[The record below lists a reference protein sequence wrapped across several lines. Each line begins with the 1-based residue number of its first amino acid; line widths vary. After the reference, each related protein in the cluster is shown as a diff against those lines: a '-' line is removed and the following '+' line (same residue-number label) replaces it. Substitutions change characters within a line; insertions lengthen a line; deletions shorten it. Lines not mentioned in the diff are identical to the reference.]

1 MRGVSVGSRCLGG
14 STQARAAQPKLG
26 ICLSSR
32 AAVRQPTPLQASR
45 GQLLFSTSAPRP
57 RSPAAEGPK
66 TRGRRRAK
74 LPAVATTAGA
84 LCAIAAAAWY
94 SAGAGGDDSLNET
107 KFTPF
112 DIVAREQVSP
122 TAFLLTVRSPAGP
135 AAANAA
141 KVQAAWDHGLWS
153 VEVKQPQLQIARHYT
168 PLPPLLAGEDAAA
181 APTAQLRFLVRRMP
195 TGEMSNYLARL
206 EVGDQL
212 WLRGP
217 HYGFDVARR
226 LGSADDVVFLAGGT
240 GVAPALQLAHKL
252 LGAPDHQTTTT
263 AGGPSLHI
271 LWANR
276 QGVDAVAREP
286 LSGATAGPDT
296 IPGQSVLLRQLA
308 EMRRAY
314 GDRLRVDYFV
324 DEEKSFVGL
333 KDVDAALGRPLAWRS
348 RSALP
353 PADKN
358 CVWHSATLLALSAD
372 EEDRL
377 RGDDDAACTCGP
389 PAGRKIACVSGPDGF
404 IEAYAGA
411 KRWHAG
417 RELQGPVQGV
427 IGTVKRQ
434 SSGAMGDWL
443 VLKL

>member
-1 MRGVSVGSRCLGG
+1 MRGVSICSRSAPLTLGIG
-14 STQARAAQPKLG
+14 RAALRQ
-26 ICLSSR
+26 R
-32 AAVRQPTPLQASR
+32 APLQASR
-45 GQLLFSTSAPRP
+45 GRLLFSTSAPRP
-57 RSPAAEGPK
+57 RSPAAEGP
-66 TRGRRRAK
+66 TARSRRSAK
-74 LPAVATTAGA
+74 APAVAGGA
-84 LCAIAAAAWY
+84 LCAVAAAAWY
-94 SAGAGGDDSLNET
+94 GLGAGGGGDDDGLNET

-122 TAFLLTVRSPAGP
+122 TAFVLTVRSPAGP

-168 PLPPLLAGEDAAA
+168 PLPPLEGEDRAAG
-181 APTAQLRFLVRRMP
+181 PLRFLVRRMP

-206 EVGDQL
+206 QVGDQV

-217 HYGFDVARR
+217 HYGFDVAKR

-240 GVAPALQLAHKL
+240 GVAPALQMAHKL
-252 LGAPDHQTTTT
+252 LGT
-263 AGGPSLHI
+263 ARGAASGPSLRI

-276 QGVDAVAREP
+276 QGVDSVARAP
-286 LSGATAGPDT
+286 VARSLAGPDT
-296 IPGQSVLLRQLA
+296 VPGQSVFLRQLA
-308 EMRRAY
+308 EMKRAY
-314 GDRLRVDYFV
+314 GDRLCIDYFV
-324 DEEKSFVGL
+324 DEEKSFIGL

-348 RSALP
+348 RPSLP
-353 PADKN
+353 PADKG
-358 CVWHSATLLALSAD
+358 CLWHSATLLALSSD
-372 EEDRL
+372 EEDHL
-377 RGDDDAACTCGP
+377 RGGDDADAAACTCSP
-389 PAGRKIACVSGPDGF
+389 PSGRKIACVSGPDGF

-434 SSGAMGDWL
+434 GSGAMGDWL